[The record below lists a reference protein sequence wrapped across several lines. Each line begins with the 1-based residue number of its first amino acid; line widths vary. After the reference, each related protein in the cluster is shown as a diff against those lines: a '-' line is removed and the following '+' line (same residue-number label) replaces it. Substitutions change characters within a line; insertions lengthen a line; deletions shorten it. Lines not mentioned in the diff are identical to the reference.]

1 MTNQTKKVSESNPD
15 ELTLGELR
23 AERKRLEE
31 LIADG
36 TAMRAD
42 ASRLHRVL
50 SVIKHIEAAQA
61 ESAAAT

>member
-1 MTNQTKKVSESNPD
+1 MQTQKVSEAHEH
-15 ELTLGELR
+15 ELTLDELKS
-23 AERKRLEE
+23 ERKRLEG
-31 LIADG
+31 LIGAG
-36 TAMRAD
+36 TAKRAD